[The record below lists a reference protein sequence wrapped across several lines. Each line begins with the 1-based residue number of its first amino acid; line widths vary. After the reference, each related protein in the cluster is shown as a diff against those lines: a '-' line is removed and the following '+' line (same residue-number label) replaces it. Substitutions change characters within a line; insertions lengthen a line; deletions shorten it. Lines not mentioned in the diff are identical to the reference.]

1 MQDLKFRLML
11 DLISTVG
18 ARASQ
23 EGRQFE
29 DAQRRMSD
37 STDRTASRFER
48 LSRLTAGWGND
59 SSTERQVRWMEKL
72 GQAVDQA
79 HNKFQGLK
87 RSLSAGLDK
96 LPEIGM
102 AVGAGAYAAKRVG
115 LPPLQAFASLEEA
128 VTELRMAML
137 RRDGTVGSGF
147 DAISRAAIELGA
159 KLPGTTKDFMSSA
172 VALKQQGMPD
182 EAILKGGLRAAGGF
196 GVLMNMNQGEA
207 ATAIA
212 KMREAYG
219 VPDSQLYGMA
229 DLMQRGRYA
238 FGIDPSDFKAV
249 ATYAAPTFNQLGLR
263 GLGTAKEL
271 LAVQGMAASVG
282 LEASSFGTNFADMLR
297 RLSQVTGRQNRNSE
311 QAREVRRT
319 LKEAGV
325 DLEFYNKKGEFA
337 GVENMMGQL
346 GKLRPLSTLQRQR
359 VLDALFGAEAGRPA
373 QILAQNGLE
382 GYREAMA
389 KIDSQAS
396 LDQRLNLKV
405 QTLTSTVDALS
416 GSFENLLATVGK
428 PVGTAAKPA
437 LNTVNG
443 WLGATTDWMS
453 DHPGVSAGTFAAG
466 TAGASWLAMRG
477 TGALLGRFG
486 FGGGGGGAAGVRLG
500 SFGTVSPGAFP
511 PIDGM
516 ARSTSWAARAAG
528 VGSFAARA
536 TPWALAGIGAYD
548 VLSDDQLTTAGKL
561 NGLGR
566 VGAQVAGGTA
576 GWKAGAAGGAA
587 IGTFFFPGVGTAVG
601 GVLGGGL
608 GALAGSWGGG
618 KVYDYFSPPD
628 PARDIVAV
636 TGPNGQI
643 IQGANGAAML
653 EIGEGRLS
661 VEVRVAD
668 DRVGAST
675 TVMQSMPMIRI
686 DAGSTDPGSFSAGGR
701 Y

>member
-325 DLEFYNKKGEFA
+325 LIALDGLHTPS
-337 GVENMMGQL
+337 MGA
-346 GKLRPLSTLQRQR
+346 R
-359 VLDALFGAEAGRPA
+359 V
-373 QILAQNGLE
+373 
-382 GYREAMA
+382 
-389 KIDSQAS
+389 
-396 LDQRLNLKV
+396 
-405 QTLTSTVDALS
+405 
-416 GSFENLLATVGK
+416 SFPRGK
-428 PVGTAAKPA
+428 PIVTDGPFTEAKE
-437 LNTVNG
+437 
-443 WLGATTDWMS
+443 
-453 DHPGVSAGTFAAG
+453 
-466 TAGASWLAMRG
+466 
-477 TGALLGRFG
+477 
-486 FGGGGGGAAGVRLG
+486 
-500 SFGTVSPGAFP
+500 
-511 PIDGM
+511 
-516 ARSTSWAARAAG
+516 
-528 VGSFAARA
+528 
-536 TPWALAGIGAYD
+536 
-548 VLSDDQLTTAGKL
+548 
-561 NGLGR
+561 
-566 VGAQVAGGTA
+566 
-576 GWKAGAAGGAA
+576 
-587 IGTFFFPGVGTAVG
+587 
-601 GVLGGGL
+601 VLGGYWMIDVKSREEAIAWASKCPASENEIIEIRQVQEMSDFPDEVQQAAEGFAEL
-608 GALAGSWGGG
+608 QKGNAHRAG
-618 KVYDYFSPPD
+618 
-628 PARDIVAV
+628 
-636 TGPNGQI
+636 
-643 IQGANGAAML
+643 
-653 EIGEGRLS
+653 
-661 VEVRVAD
+661 
-668 DRVGAST
+668 
-675 TVMQSMPMIRI
+675 
-686 DAGSTDPGSFSAGGR
+686 
-701 Y
+701 